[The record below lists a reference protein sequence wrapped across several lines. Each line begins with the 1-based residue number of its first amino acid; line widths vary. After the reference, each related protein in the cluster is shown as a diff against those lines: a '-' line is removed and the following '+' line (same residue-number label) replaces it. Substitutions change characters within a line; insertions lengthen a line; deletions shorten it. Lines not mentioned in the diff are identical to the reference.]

1 MLVPSGLEE
10 PLDTEGD
17 TELQGEQEL
26 QVLQTDPDL
35 EFISLK
41 DKTIAVF

>member
-1 MLVPSGLEE
+1 MLLPLGPEE

-26 QVLQTDPDL
+26 QVLQHDPAIVVL
-35 EFISLK
+35 MEKVLL
-41 DKTIAVF
+41 